1 MAWQWSEV
9 RRVQTQSPVRRE
21 RKLAVRACVHRSA
34 EATRH
39 ARRERPG
46 ARRPARV
53 VGGTPNARTRRR
65 VGAPRHRYETIS

>member
-46 ARRPARV
+46 ARRPRA
-53 VGGTPNARTRRR
+53 GGGRNPEDQDRRR
-65 VGAPRHRYETIS
+65 DAVEGGARDR

>member
-53 VGGTPNARTRRR
+53 AGGTPKRQDATRSG
-65 VGAPRHRYETIS
+65 GAATGKTIS

>member
-53 VGGTPNARTRRR
+53 VGGTPKTKTRRGR
-65 VGAPRHRYETIS
+65 RRDGRRDR